1 VKLSAQAR
9 IVARARTPVSKK
21 QEPDMR
27 SLEGT
32 EDWMKQADF
41 ETRVKY
47 WMKSPG
53 YEILAG
59 EPHEVSD
66 EIRRRLLKRDIR
78 QLLDERRFSVK
89 QLRQVLDVLED
100 D

>member
-1 VKLSAQAR
+1 MMGEKP
-9 IVARARTPVSKK
+9 TD
-21 QEPDMR
+21 ER
-27 SLEGT
+27 SLESIQS
-32 EDWMKQADF
+32 WMKHADF

-66 EIRRRLLKRDIR
+66 EIRRRRLESDIR

-100 D
+100 NDP

>member
-1 VKLSAQAR
+1 
-9 IVARARTPVSKK
+9 
-21 QEPDMR
+21 
-27 SLEGT
+27 
-32 EDWMKQADF
+32 MKHTDF

-47 WMKSPG
+47 WMKCPG

-59 EPHEVSD
+59 EPHEMSD
-66 EIRRRLLKRDIR
+66 EIRRRLLKSDIR